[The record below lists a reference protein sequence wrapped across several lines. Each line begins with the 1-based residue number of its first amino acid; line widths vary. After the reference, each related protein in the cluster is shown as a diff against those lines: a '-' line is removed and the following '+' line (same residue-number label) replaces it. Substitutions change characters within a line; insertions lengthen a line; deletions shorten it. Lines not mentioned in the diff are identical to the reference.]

1 MDAGRGVH
9 RVLSEGWLKAGAGGR
24 VLQVGPRPQADPLCV
39 WSRAGLP
46 AVPRARRWGRESAAG
61 WDGHRFVC
69 VCVCVVGGGE
79 WLDLSRHV
87 SFLLLCRKL
96 RFQCF
101 A

>member
-9 RVLSEGWLKAGAGGR
+9 RVLSEGWLKTGAGGR

-46 AVPRARRWGRESAAG
+46 AVPRARRRGRESAAG
-61 WDGHRFVC
+61 WDGHRC
-69 VCVCVVGGGE
+69 VCVCVLLGVGGGSIY
-79 WLDLSRHV
+79 LAT
-87 SFLLLCRKL
+87 FLLLCRKL